1 MKEQVTGAIDEDGE
15 TDQTLSRL
23 SSNNITTQINN
34 RNDDINNH
42 ISNSENINKYT
53 NNKIIDR
60 NKNNINHTNIN
71 NCENKNNDS
80 LIAEN
85 TKQYDEQNESEN
97 EIIYSNNNCEKECMI
112 IDTDDEMKNYG
123 LIHVQED
130 NISNLPSTIMLEG
143 NPEMVSNLQK
153 NGLQNAA
160 ENNVKNENNMK
171 LIGYDKNKNR
181 EKYYINLCSS
191 NNTAENVFTNE
202 PAVDDN
208 PNSEGNGQDV
218 NADNMTTNGNEN
230 GSIREKKKMGLK
242 IMKRTSQPNNGY
254 ENKKEENLLNTNP
267 VKVGRKRGRREKSS
281 LKNENG
287 FLTIDNNS
295 SVLCSS
301 NHISSN
307 PTDPTISNNVKENTD
322 LKNDNII
329 DVKGINNSTPI
340 TINDSNSINNS
351 NQLCVLENKDKVCD
365 NNMAELK
372 EYEPA
377 KFENENKPI
386 RRRRRKRKLKRGN
399 TKEKKKGIRRRRR
412 SQSVLAT
419 NGNMKYKIG
428 QPNMY
433 ENVNNNNN
441 NNMYY
446 YGYDNLDNIT
456 NKVSNIKISKH
467 FFLKMD
473 DDNTSESS
481 ASSNS
486 TSNKRLKN
494 IIIIFDQKYNMGFIC
509 KVSKRYLTTEE
520 EGTLLKL
527 IEKLNG
533 ERFNFNNIISSK
545 DSVIE
550 QFMLYNLFSYDIT
563 TLKSSLKL
571 MYTFCLFK
579 NLRLYFQI
587 QNKHIRI
594 EENPIS
600 SWRIK
605 DNLFDTH
612 SIILSMFNNYYRNM
626 NKDKLTAIDFINSY
640 YFNIHNIKFAKK
652 NVQPNKTY
660 DNIIEMDQNNEIDNN
675 NNTEI
680 NRRGTKI
687 RGRGKRRTKE
697 IGIKKEK
704 GKRRGRRGRKNKSYL
719 YDNYKYE
726 DNEFNNIDTKKI
738 IKRRRGKWGYKLI
751 AKEKENQIVK
761 DEKSNDEIVRGRRG
775 SHIERNKKRN
785 NLNENELAE
794 ENELADENRLADEN
808 ESYQGDVNNSDNKSP
823 VNIDD
828 STKDEKMSR
837 GRNSNTKN
845 NLKNLIK
852 IENPDYYDITN
863 MKNNE
868 NDQNDISKSDENNND
883 FDMEP
888 PKNENQNYDDQ
899 DEENDF
905 ECEAKKR
912 NEMICSDRDSNHSY
926 RENNSE
932 MTDDHNKL
940 NLDSKDVDNE
950 QNKSEE
956 MNLIYVKNKLNYN
969 NNSNDIIN
977 IGSSNET
984 GIEVEHNDNMV
995 LRKDNSESSLSYSS
1009 INNNVRCKVE
1019 ESDVIENASNNECEN
1034 DMSIKNNE
1042 KCVEENSTIIKDDNE
1057 VDIEKGLAGKRGIKN
1072 EGGMEYKKKIILR
1085 RRHMKEENNTTN
1097 EGGLTKF
1104 VDLNNNGNNNGVL
1117 IKEGKEGV
1125 FCNNISLIKRRRRRR
1140 RISKKTKI
1148 QKSIEKGKETIVRKR
1163 RRRRRK
1169 NINSDDNYTEDVI
1182 KLENVSI
1189 MLLER
1194 IKNNYKMLIENNELK
1209 KKQEMNQYNNN
1220 ANANPNNYNYMD
1232 NRNAPG
1238 YINDKSREMGVS
1250 TVEGSHQYNGNYMQ
1264 SGSGMNNINNGIISN
1279 NNNNGNTTGIIDAN
1293 NTVRTPN
1300 DGNMMNNHI
1309 NEGVQYPNNTP
1320 NNFEGALNGNGN
1332 ANGNDPN
1339 RNNELNMNTYINGN
1353 YNNSIANGNQMNQI
1367 NYTNFQNSLVKTELS
1382 EKEKKYMLTI
1392 DSIYNS
1398 NFNILDIKVNT
1409 HFSHNY
1415 HIALFFLCK
1424 YTSYNLFLH
1433 PINKNEHIVSSIIL
1447 NSKNDIL
1454 TDNGNCFV
1462 LKYLLSFLSN
1472 KISSLRKCYANALYN
1487 SYLLQMPIRIFRHNN
1502 LKTKYGPN
1510 YGIRYDGIYKI
1521 ANAFTVNDYSTSE
1534 YKRDIL
1540 YVFKRLYMDKC
1551 FIPSNC
1557 RFYNNI
1563 YERKKNLDEK
1573 NSVSINV
1580 FYNNEIIMTLRVPY
1594 IKNYKST
1601 AFTNF
1606 NHIYKFIRKKCIAE
1620 NLATEWI
1627 NSDVRVYEE
1636 CMKEYKQMKA
1646 KDLEQ
1651 SSKANQDILNEN
1663 INDIKQVETNNGVT
1677 QIYQPNEEENK
1688 RKDSINKNA
1697 LKGKY
1702 PFWCLGK
1709 YLPMVLMLET
1719 LCFEKEINENKMI
1732 RTKNLKNLNISIKK
1746 CEISINCELAKRPA
1760 HLFIPIKSK
1769 EAISAYIELKKPFK
1783 DDWNPYED
1791 LSAGKEKFKIPVENE
1806 VDNDLPPMNF
1816 TYVNKTIFF
1825 SRLPPYNLLPLC
1837 SGCTPQNYNKKDF
1850 DEIYIN
1856 GYCKALKHKRT
1867 NEIYCDGN
1875 KNYDINDFNVL
1886 AACSGNCLCDPLKCI
1901 NKFPEGLHYPVK
1913 VVKTVDV
1920 GWDIVACSHIKANS
1934 LIMHY
1939 VGEITTRK
1947 EMISREHEYDKKGYF
1962 NYFIETAEVDETY
1975 ADDWKIPC
1983 IDALFISNVA
1993 RFLNHSC
2000 EPNVNVITI
2009 WRGDSYPSV
2018 GIFSSRDISPNEPL
2032 KYHYGINYKNI
2043 KCMCRS
2049 KKCKGYIG

>member
-1 MKEQVTGAIDEDGE
+1 MNEQVIGAMDEDGE

-23 SSNNITTQINN
+23 SNNNITTQISN
-34 RNDDINNH
+34 RSGDINN
-42 ISNSENINKYT
+42 SERVTKYA
-53 NNKIIDR
+53 NNEMIDR
-60 NKNNINHTNIN
+60 NKNNINQPNVDN
-71 NCENKNNDS
+71 FENENNDS
-80 LIAEN
+80 LEY
-85 TKQYDEQNESEN
+85 TKQYGKQNESEN
-97 EIIYSNNNCEKECMI
+97 EMIYTNNNGEKECMI
-112 IDTDDEMKNYG
+112 IDTDDEMKNYE

-130 NISNLPSTIMLEG
+130 NINNLPSTIMLEG
-143 NPEMVSNLQK
+143 NPEMAINLQK
-153 NGLQNAA
+153 NGSPNLAT
-160 ENNVKNENNMK
+160 NNMK
-171 LIGYDKNKNR
+171 LMGNEKNKNK

-191 NNTAENVFTNE
+191 NNTGENVFTNE
-202 PAVDDN
+202 LAVDNN
-208 PNSEGNGQDV
+208 PNCMENCQDE
-218 NADNMTTNGNEN
+218 NADNIVSNGD
-230 GSIREKKKMGLK
+230 IKEKKKMGLK
-242 IMKRTSQPNNGY
+242 MVRRSSQSNNGY
-254 ENKKEENLLNTNP
+254 EHKKEETLLNTNT

-287 FLTIDNNS
+287 FLKIDNNNNS
-295 SVLCSS
+295 SVVCS
-301 NHISSN
+301 NN
-307 PTDPTISNNVKENTD
+307 PSDPTISNNIKESTD

-329 DVKGINNSTPI
+329 DVKGITNSTPI

-351 NQLCVLENKDKVCD
+351 NKVCVSENND
-365 NNMAELK
+365 KACENNMNKLK
-372 EYEPA
+372 EYDGVV

-399 TKEKKKGIRRRRR
+399 TKEKNKEIRRRR

-428 QPNMY
+428 QGNMSTMY
-433 ENVNNNNN
+433 ENVNNNNK
-441 NNMYY
+441 MYY
-446 YGYDNLDNIT
+446 YGYDNLDNMT

-481 ASSNS
+481 ASSSSS
-486 TSNKRLKN
+486 TNKRLKN

-520 EGTLLKL
+520 EGILLKS

-594 EENPIS
+594 EESPIS
-600 SWRIK
+600 TWRIK
-605 DNLFDTH
+605 DNLYDTH

-660 DNIIEMDQNNEIDNN
+660 DNIIEMDQNNEINN

-680 NRRGTKI
+680 KRRGTKM
-687 RGRGKRRTKE
+687 RGRRRGRTKE

-726 DNEFNNIDTKKI
+726 NAEFDTIDTEKI
-738 IKRRRGKWGYKLI
+738 IKRRRGRWGYKLI

-761 DEKSNDEIVRGRRG
+761 DEKSNDEIGRGRRA
-775 SHIERNKKRN
+775 SHIERSKRKN
-785 NLNENELAE
+785 NLNENEVAE
-794 ENELADENRLADEN
+794 ENEF
-808 ESYQGDVNNSDNKSP
+808 YHGDANNSDNKSP
-823 VNIDD
+823 VNIEDQ
-828 STKDEKMSR
+828 TKDEKTSI
-837 GRNSNTKN
+837 GRSSNTKD
-845 NLKNLIK
+845 NLKDLIK

-863 MKNNE
+863 MKYNE
-868 NDQNDISKSDENNND
+868 NDKNGISKSDENNND
-883 FDMEP
+883 FDLGS

-899 DEENDF
+899 NEENYF
-905 ECEAKKR
+905 ESEGKKR
-912 NEMICSDRDSNHSY
+912 NKIIGSDRDSNHSY

-932 MTDDHNKL
+932 ITDEHNKL
-940 NLDSKDVDNE
+940 NIDSKDVDNE
-950 QNKSEE
+950 GNKSEK
-956 MNLIYVKNKLNYN
+956 MNLIYPKNKLNYN
-969 NNSNDIIN
+969 GNSNDIIS

-984 GIEVEHNDNMV
+984 GIEIEQNDNMV
-995 LRKDNSESSLSYSS
+995 LRKNNSESSLSYSS

-1019 ESDVIENASNNECEN
+1019 ESDVIENGSNNECEN
-1034 DMSIKNNE
+1034 DMNIKNSEN
-1042 KCVEENSTIIKDDNE
+1042 CVEENSTIVRDNNE
-1057 VDIEKGLAGKRGIKN
+1057 VDIEKGLVGKRGVKN
-1072 EGGMEYKKKIILR
+1072 EESMEYKKKIFLR
-1085 RRHMKEENNTTN
+1085 RRHTKEENNTTN
-1097 EGGLTKF
+1097 ETGLTKA
-1104 VDLNNNGNNNGVL
+1104 DCLNNSGNNNDVL
-1117 IKEGKEGV
+1117 IKEGKEDV
-1125 FCNNISLIKRRRRRR
+1125 FCNNITLIKRRRRRRR
-1140 RISKKTKI
+1140 RISKKIKI
-1148 QKSIEKGKETIVRKR
+1148 QKSIEKGKEPIVRKR

-1169 NINSDDNYTEDVI
+1169 NINSDENYIEDVI
-1182 KLENVSI
+1182 KLENVGI

-1220 ANANPNNYNYMD
+1220 GNANPNNYNYMD
-1232 NRNAPG
+1232 NRNGPE
-1238 YINDKSREMGVS
+1238 YLNDKSRENGAS
-1250 TVEGSHQYNGNYMQ
+1250 NVEGSHQYNGNYMQ
-1264 SGSGMNNINNGIISN
+1264 SGSGMNNINNGMSS

-1293 NTVRTPN
+1293 NTVRTQNN
-1300 DGNMMNNHI
+1300 DNMMNNQT
-1309 NEGVQYPNNTP
+1309 NEGAQYPNNTP
-1320 NNFEGALNGNGN
+1320 NNLEGTLNGNDTN
-1332 ANGNDPN
+1332 MK
-1339 RNNELNMNTYINGN
+1339 NEPNMNPYINGN
-1353 YNNSIANGNQMNQI
+1353 YNNSMGNGNKI
-1367 NYTNFQNSLVKTELS
+1367 NYANFQNSLVKTELS

-1447 NSKNDIL
+1447 NSKHDIL

-1462 LKYLLSFLSN
+1462 LKYLLSFLSS

-1521 ANAFTVNDYSTSE
+1521 ANAFTVNDYSTLE

-1651 SSKANQDILNEN
+1651 RSKANQDILHEN
-1663 INDIKQVETNNGVT
+1663 VNYIKQIETNNGVT
-1677 QIYQPNEEENK
+1677 EIYQPNEEENK
-1688 RKDSINKNA
+1688 RKHSINKRA
-1697 LKGKY
+1697 LIGKY
-1702 PFWCLGK
+1702 PYWCLGK

-1719 LCFEKEINENKMI
+1719 LCFKKEIDENKMI
-1732 RTKNLKNLNISIKK
+1732 RTKNLKNLDISIKK

-1791 LSAGKEKFKIPVENE
+1791 LSAGKEKFKIPVEND
-1806 VDNDLPPMNF
+1806 VDDDLPPMNF

-1837 SGCTPQNYNKKDF
+1837 SGCTPQNYNKKDY